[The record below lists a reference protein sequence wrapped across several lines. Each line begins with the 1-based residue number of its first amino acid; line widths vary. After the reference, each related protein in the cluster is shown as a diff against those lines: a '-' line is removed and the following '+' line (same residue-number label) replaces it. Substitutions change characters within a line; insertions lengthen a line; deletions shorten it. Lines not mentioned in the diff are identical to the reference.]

1 MTVLVDTSVWSLLL
15 RRDTRPDVPEVT
27 VLVDALKHGDRIA
40 TTGAIVQE
48 LLQGGVPPR
57 VRDDIVERFSVL
69 PYLGP
74 TFDDHVTAA
83 GLSNLLRSSGI
94 RVGATDALI
103 AQLAI
108 EHDLVLLTTDR
119 DFEHI
124 ARVVP
129 LRLWTGLTTGA
140 ATSRPARG
148 GRAPLHP
155 QGRRA
160 RRGR

>member
-1 MTVLVDTSVWSLLL
+1 VTVLVDTSVWSLLL
-15 RRDTRPDVPEVT
+15 RRDTRPDVPEVAA
-27 VLVDALKHGDRIA
+27 LVEALEHGDRIA

-69 PYLGP
+69 AYLEP
-74 TFDDHVTAA
+74 TFDDHVAAA

-94 RVGATDALI
+94 QMGAIDSLI

-108 EHDLVLLTTDR
+108 EHGLVLLTIDR

-124 ARVVP
+124 ARVTP
-129 LRLWTGLTTGA
+129 LRLWTA
-140 ATSRPARG
+140 
-148 GRAPLHP
+148 
-155 QGRRA
+155 
-160 RRGR
+160 